1 MKYDNGKPDLSLIPP
16 ESLVEIAHVMTFGA
30 EKYDRDDWRHDGD
43 CTEWSR
49 TYASIQ
55 RHLTSFWS
63 GEDIDPESGRSH
75 LAHAATQLLIL
86 MTHIND
92 GHTNCDDRFKKR

>member
-1 MKYDNGKPDLSLIPP
+1 MIVVKPDLSLIPP
-16 ESLVEIAHVMTFGA
+16 ESLVEIAHVMTLGQK
-30 EKYDRDDWRHDGD
+30 KYDRDDWRHDGD

-63 GEDIDPESGRSH
+63 GEDIEPESGRR
-75 LAHAATQLLIL
+75 IL
-86 MTHIND
+86 P
-92 GHTNCDDRFKKR
+92 CA

>member
-1 MKYDNGKPDLSLIPP
+1 MKYDNVKPDLSLIPP
-16 ESLVEIAHVMTFGA
+16 EALVEIAHVMTFGA
-30 EKYDRDDWRHDGD
+30 EKYDRDDWRHDGGN
-43 CTEWSR
+43 TEWSR

-63 GEDIDPESGRSH
+63 GEDLDPESGRNH

-86 MTHIND
+86 MTHISD
-92 GHTNCDDRFKKR
+92 GHLECDDRYKQR